1 MTLSAPSP
9 RFFPIVRWILLAQG
23 LVVLLSGLLGALFA
37 GGRVGLSAGL
47 GGLLALVPNLCFAWR
62 FGVRDDRRTARQVVR
77 SFYLGETV
85 KLALTVSLFAV
96 VLQWPFVHFPALLSG
111 FVLVLSVL
119 WLSLLV
125 RGAK

>member
-1 MTLSAPSP
+1 M
-9 RFFPIVRWILLAQG
+9 AQG
-23 LVVLLSGLLGALFA
+23 FVVLLSGLLGALFA
-37 GGRVGLSAGL
+37 GGRVGISAGL

-96 VLQWPFVHFPALLSG
+96 VLRWPFVHFPALLSG